1 MAVLSALS
9 DAVDARPYMR
19 GHAGRVTRLAELV
32 AVRLGWK
39 RSRLAMLRVGGRLH
53 DVGKLA
59 IDERILRK
67 PGPLTPDEFA
77 EIRRHPIEGARMI
90 APVDCFDDA
99 FPYVLY
105 HHERWDGGGYPAG
118 LAGPDIPVE
127 ARVLA
132 VADAFDAMT
141 SVRPYRSALSTT
153 QALDEIDRCAGTQFD
168 PELARLF
175 VVVAERRSAAAVG

>member
-1 MAVLSALS
+1 MRGRSRGWARPGLRIRCPASGDVADAGRDQARRLEDSSAVAVLSALS

-77 EIRRHPIEGARMI
+77 EIRR
-90 APVDCFDDA
+90 
-99 FPYVLY
+99 
-105 HHERWDGGGYPAG
+105 
-118 LAGPDIPVE
+118 
-127 ARVLA
+127 
-132 VADAFDAMT
+132 
-141 SVRPYRSALSTT
+141 
-153 QALDEIDRCAGTQFD
+153 
-168 PELARLF
+168 
-175 VVVAERRSAAAVG
+175 